1 MMELPK
7 YIIKALASNKTSLG
21 EHPSY
26 PPEDEE
32 KFAVKLIT
40 KYFDI
45 ITEKYGDIS
54 EQDLQHELSD
64 AIAKCKKIEANHTD
78 VLEQL
83 CVKIITELFD
93 IPEDILNIEV
103 NLVNHVNSDNQRMIP
118 EKTEDYSFEDINDIN
133 YLTDEIYKRRLL
145 NALVSGAALN
155 YANIFTKY
163 LSDIFDI
170 DSELASLYKKIL
182 DYNRI
187 LLYLTK
193 DTLSNDENTSMDGG
207 KVDVMISSEDFKV
220 TIKAEAL
227 LFPILVEETIRGILE
242 LAASHGLP
250 KDKSK
255 ANYVISKSDFKLAE
269 LWDSRLGLPLW
280 DLIENTVK
288 NCGYDTQ
295 DIGVNFL
302 IMSIAELQ
310 PNDFNNLLQEV
321 FAITKKGKSM
331 MSNIIE
337 HILQEKERDDFDDY
351 MSQNNDKYQINDD
364 DYFEPEDLIV
374 EN

>member
-1 MMELPK
+1 MELPK

>member
-1 MMELPK
+1 MELPNF
-7 YIIKALASNKTSLG
+7 IIKALASNKTSLG

-32 KFAVKLIT
+32 KFAVKLIS

-78 VLEQL
+78 ELEQL

-170 DSELASLYKKIL
+170 DTELASLYKKIL

-193 DTLSNDENTSMDGG
+193 DTLSNDENMSMDGG